1 MTTVACVCYGI
12 PQTVLHASEMSMQHV
27 LLSEVFLFVVFGVAV
42 VLLVS

>member
-1 MTTVACVCYGI
+1 MTIVACVCNGI
-12 PQTVLHASEMSMQHV
+12 PQTVLHASEMSMRM